1 MPYLNFKTS
10 MKLNESKKK
19 EIVGILM
26 ENTTKVLGK
35 KANVTAINF
44 ESLDSKDWFINSQ
57 SLENRKEQTFYLNIK
72 ITDGT
77 NTKNQKSLYIKNIF
91 EQLSNVFE
99 NISEASYIVI
109 DDVNADSWGFSG
121 KTQEYRY
128 INSINL

>member
-91 EQLSNVFE
+91 EQLSNVF
-99 NISEASYIVI
+99 
-109 DDVNADSWGFSG
+109 
-121 KTQEYRY
+121 
-128 INSINL
+128 